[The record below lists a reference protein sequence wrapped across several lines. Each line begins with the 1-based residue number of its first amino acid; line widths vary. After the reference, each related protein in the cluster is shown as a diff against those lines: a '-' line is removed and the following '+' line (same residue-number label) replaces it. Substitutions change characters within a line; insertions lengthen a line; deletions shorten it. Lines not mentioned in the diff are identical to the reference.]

1 MLFPLCRDFIY
12 AQRQGLKFKK
22 EVTIQISNNILIDQD
37 GHQYQIQTQQQD
49 IQGIASTFETQLNE
63 KDEVLLII
71 KELLCNGQNIK
82 TNIAINMKQQ
92 IQKSTESAILYK
104 QIKKK
109 IKKFNQVFQ
118 KSGQKQLLT
127 KEIIQQRQQKEQEQ
141 VPRKNSESLTI
152 TNNEISYI
160 KYLESLSNGIS
171 KKYVIEYFKK
181 QKIRNEKFINLL
193 YPPLQIE
200 QELFE
205 FQ

>member
-1 MLFPLCRDFIY
+1 MVINTR
-12 AQRQGLKFKK
+12 FKLSK
-22 EVTIQISNNILIDQD
+22 
-37 GHQYQIQTQQQD
+37 QTSKVLLSITS
-49 IQGIASTFETQLNE
+49 IQGIASQFETQLND
-63 KDEVLLII
+63 KDEVLLYI
-71 KELLCNGQNIK
+71 KELNCNGQNIK

-127 KEIIQQRQQKEQEQ
+127 KEIIQHGLKKDQEQ

-152 TNNEISYI
+152 TNNDISYI

-171 KKYVIEYFKK
+171 KKYVIEFFKK
-181 QKIRNEKFINLL
+181 QKIRSEKFINIM
-193 YPPLQIE
+193 YPSLQIE